1 MIGEAFSVSRSS
13 IHDQRFAINKIR
25 ITIPTLMSTTS
36 SIRNISDTA
45 LWVAIYRARESERTD
60 AVFKDPYA
68 RKLAGERGEQI
79 ASEMTSRKQPDWP
92 FVARTYAFDKIIND
106 CISEGAD
113 TVINLAAGL
122 DARPYRM
129 DLPETL
135 RWFEV
140 DLPDMVDYK
149 EAILSSETPRCRLER
164 VKLDL
169 RDHQARRELFA
180 RIGAE
185 SKRAL
190 VLTEGLI
197 VYLTRDQVVGLARD
211 LYEQEYIKDWA
222 TDLSSPALV
231 KMLQKN
237 LSQLEQADAPLI
249 FGPEEGPDFFVP
261 LGWRPVEIFNMLKVA
276 KQLNR
281 LSLFFRLFALLPDS
295 QGKKPKAVWGGVV
308 RLMRYE
314 K

>member
-1 MIGEAFSVSRSS
+1 
-13 IHDQRFAINKIR
+13 
-25 ITIPTLMSTTS
+25 MSTPS

-45 LWVAIYRARESERTD
+45 LWVAIYRARESERPD
-60 AVFKDPYA
+60 AIFKDPYA
-68 RKLAGERGEQI
+68 RKLAGERGEKI
-79 ASEMTSRKQPDWP
+79 AREISSRKQPDWP

-106 CISEGAD
+106 CIREGAD

-135 RWFEV
+135 HWIEV

-149 EAILSSETPRCRLER
+149 EAILKSESPRCRLER

-169 RDHQARRELFA
+169 RDKAARRELFA
-180 RIGAE
+180 RIGAG

-197 VYLTRDQVVGLARD
+197 VYLTRDQVTEFARD
-211 LYEQEYIKDWA
+211 LHETGYIQDWA

-231 KMLQKN
+231 KMLQRN
-237 LSQLEQADAPLI
+237 LSQLEQANAPLV

-261 LGWRPVEIFNMLKVA
+261 LGWSPVEILSMIKVA
-276 KQLNR
+276 NQLKR
-281 LSLFFRLFALLPDS
+281 LSLFFRLFAMLPDS
-295 QGKKPKAVWGGVV
+295 QGKKPKAVWGGVI
-308 RLMRYE
+308 RLTRV
-314 K
+314 

>member
-1 MIGEAFSVSRSS
+1 
-13 IHDQRFAINKIR
+13 
-25 ITIPTLMSTTS
+25 MSTTS

-45 LWVAIYRARESERTD
+45 LWVAIYRARESERSD
-60 AVFKDPYA
+60 AIFKDPYA

-79 ASEMTSRKQPDWP
+79 ANEISVRKQPDWP
-92 FVARTYAFDKIIND
+92 FIARTYAFDKIITDGIN
-106 CISEGAD
+106 EGTV

-129 DLPETL
+129 ELPDTL
-135 RWFEV
+135 RWIEV
-140 DLPDMVDYK
+140 DLPEMVDHK
-149 EAILSSETPRCRLER
+149 EEILRGETPRCRLER

-169 RDHQARRELFA
+169 RDQAGRRDLFT
-180 RIGAE
+180 RIGGE

-197 VYLTRDQVVGLARD
+197 VYLTREQVSALAND
-211 LYEQEYIKDWA
+211 LHEQESIRDWA

-261 LGWRPVEIFNMLKVA
+261 LGWKPVDIFNMLKVA
-276 KQLNR
+276 NQLKR

-295 QGKKPKAVWGGVV
+295 HGKKPKAVWGGVV
-308 RLMRYE
+308 RLSRI
-314 K
+314 